1 MASLLD
7 DLKGILGDDAIAKI
21 EANPALKSRVEK
33 GSELVTMY
41 FGDDDPDPV
50 TPPANRSNEPPPAPR
65 SVPGAG
71 LDLSAVERM
80 LDTKLGSINTT
91 IDTKL
96 GELVNARGTELL
108 NNAVKIAL
116 QRSDELNRVYNRHS
130 AEFGEV
136 FDSVKFNEFLETPE
150 AKAKNFQSVT
160 QAYEAWVAPR
170 LTQKAIDK
178 GIEDGIKAKSGS
190 SVPGTTP
197 APSTNNT
204 ITFFRKRGTAA
215 EGGATTGAQRAAAI
229 LDQKLNAGAA

>member
-41 FGDDDPDPV
+41 YGDEETDPAPAPARTTDPAPV
-50 TPPANRSNEPPPAPR
+50 PR
-65 SVPGAG
+65 SVPGAH

-80 LDTKLGSINTT
+80 LDTKLGTISTT

-96 GELVNARGTELL
+96 GEVIQKRGDELV
-108 NNAVKIAL
+108 NNAVKL
-116 QRSDELNRVYNRHS
+116 SVQRTDQLLRLYSRATELT
-130 AEFGEV
+130 GKPL
-136 FDSVKFNEFLETPE
+136 DSVAFNEFLEKDENKGKFRSIEE
-150 AKAKNFQSVT
+150 AGEAFLAPVAKEKEIEAEVT
-160 QAYEAWVAPR
+160 KRVA
-170 LTQKAIDK
+170 
-178 GIEDGIKAKSGS
+178 AKSGS
-190 SVPGTTP
+190 NVPGTTP

-204 ITFFRKRGTAA
+204 IAFFRKRGTAA
-215 EGGATTGAQRAAAI
+215 EGGATTGAQRAAAL